1 MCASNPKIGSLYT
14 KCCCEAQLNVPNFLT
29 SSKIV
34 SASVDPQTVIILLQ
48 HSHCQISQLEP
59 SWAPVDHLNYKGTA
73 PKLTQNP
80 GPSKLSVPLGLCDEG
95 ASLQLINRDE

>member
-48 HSHCQISQLEP
+48 HSHCQISQSEP
-59 SWAPVDHLNYKGTA
+59 SQAPVDH
-73 PKLTQNP
+73 PQ
-80 GPSKLSVPLGLCDEG
+80 
-95 ASLQLINRDE
+95 LQVHCSQADSEPRAFQA